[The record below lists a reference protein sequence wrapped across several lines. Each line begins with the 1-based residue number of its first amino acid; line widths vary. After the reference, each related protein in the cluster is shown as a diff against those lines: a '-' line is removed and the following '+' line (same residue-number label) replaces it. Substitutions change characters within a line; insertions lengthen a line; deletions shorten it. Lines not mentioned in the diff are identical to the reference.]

1 MEWRCTLIKLCPYEM
16 CTHTHT
22 HTHTQ
27 PHTHTHTHT
36 PQPTHPPTTPHPCLH
51 MRRGEEHLGMAQP
64 TDAQCHLN
72 EHTHLNSY
80 IEPSSLSLSFFL
92 SLPCSAPHF

>member
-1 MEWRCTLIKLCPYEM
+1 
-16 CTHTHT
+16 
-22 HTHTQ
+22 
-27 PHTHTHTHT
+27 
-36 PQPTHPPTTPHPCLH
+36 

-80 IEPSSLSLSFFL
+80 IEPSSLSLSL
-92 SLPCSAPHF
+92 SLSAGPVQSNLVWFGLVVSLGTVVTKWSPLLLPW